1 MRDFLSSVLL
11 RVKFMTKHQN
21 TVFRVGPNY
30 SGWQSLFC
38 LVGVISYSF
47 LMVFGNSS
55 VMAFALVFAILFVF
69 MGAMK
74 LPKAIE
80 HYRFISK
87 LIASTATCMTYSDL
101 ESSIKKSARSMDRW
115 IGIGFI
121 WEASQRQE
129 VREFAVTN
137 WHQHFQTTLNRAI
150 AVRYIRE
157 HFLKFC
163 LHPLDSKR
171 TIERTA
177 SRVAQV
183 PGYPWIHLIG
193 EEKPLY
199 LTKNDLAGHM
209 AVFGTTGAGKSR
221 FIEHQI
227 AQAIAQGYRVI
238 VLDPKGDHGLRQ
250 TMKEFSE
257 LVGRGMHF
265 QSLHLGHPEESVHIN
280 LLANYSRPAELA
292 SRIAETL
299 PGQGG
304 EGQVF
309 IDMGRGV
316 LKTLCESMELVG
328 EKPTFKKLYSYFLD
342 SQPLGIKVLEAYLSP
357 VIGEK
362 AVREL
367 CKSRTLEG
375 KYVAMANA
383 YRNLKSRSSEVDS
396 ILNLVERDK
405 ESLMK
410 TTISTINLLAR
421 LVSSDVGD
429 LLSPNN
435 DKLEDVTFTDTRKL
449 IEQNCVLYVGL
460 DALTDAS
467 LARTIGS
474 MFLADL
480 AATAGA
486 RYNFEVSPTPVAL
499 FVDEAA
505 ELMCEPFIQMLNKS
519 HGAQFTICLAT
530 QTVADFVAK
539 AGDPAEA
546 MRILANLNNF
556 IALRCN
562 DKETQEF
569 LTARVL
575 KTQVKS
581 VMRSHDVSSTAQSF
595 ATQSGSLGERQVEQ
609 EAELVPAELLG
620 ALPNLEFFGVV
631 SGGHVVKGRVP
642 ILLKDA
648 REFKKEGS

>member
-1 MRDFLSSVLL
+1 
-11 RVKFMTKHQN
+11 MTKQN
-21 TVFRVGPNY
+21 KTVFRVGPNY

-38 LVGVISYSF
+38 LIGAAVYTCLIFCGKTSVI
-47 LMVFGNSS
+47 V
-55 VMAFALVFAILFVF
+55 FALVFAILLVC

-74 LPKAIE
+74 LPKAID

-87 LIASTATCMTYSDL
+87 LIASTTTCMTYSAL

-115 IGIGFI
+115 IGMGFI

-129 VREFAVTN
+129 VREFAVSN
-137 WHQHFQTTLNRAI
+137 WHQHFRATLNRAI
-150 AVRYIRE
+150 AVRYIRS
-157 HFLKFC
+157 HFLQFC
-163 LHPLDSKR
+163 LHPLDSK
-171 TIERTA
+171 TAIERTV

-199 LTKNDLAGHM
+199 LTLNDLAGHM

-221 FIEHQI
+221 FLEHQI

-299 PGQGG
+299 PGKGG

-328 EKPTFKKLYSYFLD
+328 QKPTFKRLYSYFLD
-342 SQPLGIKVLEAYLSP
+342 CQPLAIRVLETYLNP
-357 VIGEK
+357 LIGEK
-362 AVREL
+362 SVTEL
-367 CKSRTLEG
+367 CKARGQDG
-375 KYVAMANA
+375 KYAALANA
-383 YRNLKSRSSEVDS
+383 YRNMKSRSVEVDS

-405 ESLMK
+405 ESLFK

-429 LLSPNN
+429 LLSPN
-435 DKLEDVTFTDTRKL
+435 DARMEETAFTDSRKL

-460 DALTDAS
+460 DALTDAA

-486 RYNFEVSPTPVAL
+486 RYNFEASPTPIAL

-505 ELMCEPFIQMLNKS
+505 ELMCEPFIQMLNKAR
-519 HGAQFTICLAT
+519 GAKFTICLAT

-581 VMRSHDVSSTAQSF
+581 VMWSHDVSATAKSF

-642 ILLKDA
+642 ILLKNV
-648 REFKKEGS
+648 REFKKEGA